1 MEEPMRFTRPI
12 SIATFGALLILAGCQ
27 DEQAPQGGFSFPPP
41 QVAVITAKAEDV
53 PITNDLP
60 GRIAATRTAEVRP
73 RATGIVIER
82 VFEQG
87 SQVKEG
93 DVLYRID
100 PASFQVQVDSAEA
113 TLRRAKAVQAQ
124 AKNDTVRQEQ
134 LKKSNVASAQAY
146 DDAIA
151 KLAQAD
157 ADVAIAEAGLA
168 TAKLNLQYTEVKAP
182 ISGRIGRALIT
193 EGALVSA
200 NGTENLATI
209 QQLDPVYADFTQSAT
224 DLMRLRKALEDGD
237 LMADNN
243 SADVKLML
251 DDGSAYPHSGKLLF
265 SEAAVDETT
274 GQVTLRGEFPNPD
287 GDLLPGM
294 YVRVQIEQGIEKG
307 AVLVPQQAVQRDAS
321 GTALV
326 YVVSADNKAGTR
338 PVRVG
343 RASGTRW
350 VITDGLK
357 DGEKIIVEGFQKVQP
372 GGEVVPAEWDPNAA
386 ANAGKQPAEGGAAEA
401 GKDAKAEGGE
411 GAAPTGEA
419 GKDAKAAGGEGAAP
433 TGEAGK
439 AEGGED
445 AAKTEQAK

>member
-1 MEEPMRFTRPI
+1 MRFTRPI
-12 SIATFGALLILAGCQ
+12 SIATLGALLILAGCN
-27 DEQAPQGGFSFPPP
+27 DEQQQGGGFAFPPP
-41 QVAVITAKAEDV
+41 QVAVITVKAEDV

-60 GRIAATRTAEVRP
+60 GRIAATRVAEVRP
-73 RATGIVIER
+73 RVSGIVVER

-100 PASFQVQVDSAEA
+100 PAPFQVQVDSAEA
-113 TLRRAKAVQAQ
+113 TLRRAKAVQTQ
-124 AKNDTVRQEQ
+124 ARVDSERQEQ

-157 ADVAIAEAGLA
+157 ADVAIAQAGLE
-168 TAKLNLQYTEVKAP
+168 TARLNLQYADVKAP

-200 NGTENLATI
+200 GGTENLATI

-224 DLMRLRKALEDGD
+224 DLIRLRKALQDGA

-251 DDGSAYPHSGKLLF
+251 DDGTEYPHPGKLLF

-294 YVRVQIEQGIEKG
+294 YVRVLIEQGIERG

-321 GTALV
+321 GSALV
-326 YVVSADNKAGTR
+326 YVVSADNKAGIR
-338 PVRVG
+338 NVRVG

-372 GGEVVPAEWDPNAA
+372 GAEVVPSEWDPNAA
-386 ANAGKQPAEGGAAEA
+386 VEAQKAQAEA
-401 GKDAKAEGGE
+401 EKADEAKA
-411 GAAPTGEA
+411 
-419 GKDAKAAGGEGAAP
+419 
-433 TGEAGK
+433 GEAGK
-439 AEGGED
+439 AEGGD

>member
-1 MEEPMRFTRPI
+1 MRFTRPI
-12 SIATFGALLILAGCQ
+12 SIATFGALLIVAGCQ
-27 DEQAPQGGFSFPPP
+27 DEQAPQGGFAFPPP
-41 QVAVITAKAEDV
+41 QVAVITVKAEDV

-82 VFEQG
+82 IFEQG

-100 PASFQVQVDSAEA
+100 PAPFQVQVDSAEA

-124 AKNDTVRQEQ
+124 ARNTAERQEQ
-134 LKKSNVASAQAY
+134 LRKSNVASAQTY
-146 DDAIA
+146 DDAVA
-151 KLAQAD
+151 QLAQAD
-157 ADVAIAEAGLA
+157 ADVAIAEASLA
-168 TAKLNLQYTEVKAP
+168 TAKLNLEYTEVKAP

-224 DLMRLRKALEDGD
+224 DLMRLRKALEDGA

-307 AVLVPQQAVQRDAS
+307 AVIVPQQAVQRDSS
-321 GTALV
+321 GSALV

-338 PVRVG
+338 NVRVG
-343 RASGTRW
+343 RAAGTNW

-357 DGEKIIVEGFQKVQP
+357 NGEKIIVEGFQKVQP

-386 ANAGKQPAEGGAAEA
+386 AKAAQPA
-401 GKDAKAEGGE
+401 AEGGE
-411 GAAPTGEA
+411 AAA
-419 GKDAKAAGGEGAAP
+419 Q

-439 AEGGED
+439 AEGGEG
-445 AAKTEQAK
+445 AAKAEQAK

>member
-1 MEEPMRFTRPI
+1 MEEPMRFTKPI

-27 DEQAPQGGFSFPPP
+27 EEQAQQGGGAFPPP
-41 QVAVITAKAEDV
+41 QVAVVTVKAEDV

-73 RATGIVIER
+73 RATGIVIDR
-82 VFEQG
+82 IFEQG

-100 PASFQVQVDSAEA
+100 PAPFQVQVDSAEA

-124 AKNDTVRQEQ
+124 AKTTSERQEQ
-134 LKKSNVASAQAY
+134 LRKSNVSSAQTY

-151 KLAQAD
+151 QLAQAD
-157 ADVAIAEAGLA
+157 ADVAIAEASLA
-168 TAKLNLQYTEVKAP
+168 TAKLNLEYTEVKAP

-224 DLMRLRKALEDGD
+224 DLIRLRKALEDGK

-243 SADVKLML
+243 SADVKLIL
-251 DDGSAYPHSGKLLF
+251 DDGTAYAHPGKLLF

-294 YVRVQIEQGIEKG
+294 YVRVQIEQGIERG
-307 AVLVPQQAVQRDAS
+307 AVIVPQQAVQRDSS
-321 GTALV
+321 GGALV
-326 YVVSADNKAGTR
+326 YVVSTDNKAGTR
-338 PVRVG
+338 NVRVG
-343 RASGTRW
+343 RAIGTNW

-357 DGEKIIVEGFQKVQP
+357 SGEKIIVEGFQKVQP

-386 ANAGKQPAEGGAAEA
+386 AKAAEGG
-401 GKDAKAEGGE
+401 DAKTEGGD
-411 GAAPTGEA
+411 AAAKTDEA
-419 GKDAKAAGGEGAAP
+419 K
-433 TGEAGK
+433 K

>member
-1 MEEPMRFTRPI
+1 MRFMRPI
-12 SIATFGALLILAGCQ
+12 SIATLGALLILAGCN
-27 DEQAPQGGFSFPPP
+27 DEQQQGGGFAFPPP
-41 QVAVITAKAEDV
+41 QVAVITVKAEDV

-60 GRIAATRTAEVRP
+60 GRIAATRVAEVRP
-73 RATGIVIER
+73 RVSGIVVER

-100 PASFQVQVDSAEA
+100 PAPFQVQVDSAEA
-113 TLRRAKAVQAQ
+113 TLRRAKAVQTQ
-124 AKNDTVRQEQ
+124 ARVDSERQEQ

-157 ADVAIAEAGLA
+157 ADVAIAQAGLE
-168 TAKLNLQYTEVKAP
+168 TARLNLQYADVKAP

-200 NGTENLATI
+200 GGTENLATI

-224 DLMRLRKALEDGD
+224 DLIRLRKALQDGA

-251 DDGSAYPHSGKLLF
+251 DDGTEYPHPGKLLF

-294 YVRVQIEQGIEKG
+294 YVRVLIEQGIEKG
-307 AVLVPQQAVQRDAS
+307 AVLVPQQAVQRDSS
-321 GTALV
+321 GGALV
-326 YVVSADNKAGTR
+326 YVVSADNKAGIR
-338 PVRVG
+338 NVRVG

-357 DGEKIIVEGFQKVQP
+357 GGEKIIVEGFQKVQP
-372 GGEVVPAEWDPNAA
+372 GAEVVPSEWDPNAA
-386 ANAGKQPAEGGAAEA
+386 AEAQKAQAEGAKADGAKAD
-401 GKDAKAEGGE
+401 DAKA
-411 GAAPTGEA
+411 
-419 GKDAKAAGGEGAAP
+419 
-433 TGEAGK
+433 GEAGK
-439 AEGGED
+439 AEDGD

>member
-1 MEEPMRFTRPI
+1 MRFTRPI

-27 DEQAPQGGFSFPPP
+27 EEQAPQGGFAFPPP
-41 QVAVITAKAEDV
+41 QVAVLTVKAEDV

-73 RATGIVIER
+73 RASGIVIER

-100 PASFQVQVDSAEA
+100 PAPFQVQVDSAEA

-124 AKNDTVRQEQ
+124 AKNDTARQEQ

-168 TAKLNLQYTEVKAP
+168 TAKLNLEYTEVKAP

-224 DLMRLRKALEDGD
+224 DLIRLRKALEDGD

-243 SADVKLML
+243 SADVKLVL
-251 DDGSAYPHSGKLLF
+251 DDGSAYPHPGKLLF
-265 SEAAVDETT
+265 SEAAVDAST

-321 GTALV
+321 GSALV
-326 YVVSADNKAGTR
+326 YVVSADNKAGPR
-338 PVRVG
+338 PVTVG
-343 RASGTRW
+343 RAAGARW

-372 GGEVVPAEWDPNAA
+372 GGEVVPSEWDPNAV
-386 ANAGKQPAEGGAAEA
+386 AN
-401 GKDAKAEGGE
+401 DAKPAAEGGE
-411 GAAPTGEA
+411 AKAE
-419 GKDAKAAGGEGAAP
+419 DAKAD
-433 TGEAGK
+433 EAGK
-439 AEGGED
+439 AEDGD
-445 AAKTEQAK
+445 AATTEQAK

>member
-1 MEEPMRFTRPI
+1 MEEPMRFMRPI
-12 SIATFGALLILAGCQ
+12 SIATFGALLILAGCKE
-27 DEQAPQGGFSFPPP
+27 EQAPQEGFSFPPP
-41 QVAVITAKAEDV
+41 QVATITVKAEDV

-73 RATGIVIER
+73 RASGIVVER

-87 SQVKEG
+87 SLVKEG

-100 PASFQVQVDSAEA
+100 PASFKVQVDSAEA

-157 ADVAIAEAGLA
+157 ADVAIADAGLA
-168 TAKLNLQYTEVKAP
+168 TARLNLEYTDVKAP

-224 DLMRLRKALEDGD
+224 DLIRLRKALQDGD

-243 SADVKLML
+243 SADVKLVL
-251 DDGSAYPHSGKLLF
+251 DDGSDYPHPGKLLF
-265 SEAAVDETT
+265 SEAAVDEST

-321 GTALV
+321 GSALV

-343 RASGTRW
+343 RAAGTRW

-357 DGEKIIVEGFQKVQP
+357 DGEKIIVDGFQKVQP
-372 GGEVVPAEWDPNAA
+372 GGEVVPSEWDPNAV
-386 ANAGKQPAEGGAAEA
+386 ANAAQKPAEEGAA
-401 GKDAKAEGGE
+401 DAKAEA
-411 GAAPTGEA
+411 AAPA
-419 GKDAKAAGGEGAAP
+419 GDAGKAAGGDEAAKP
-433 TGEAGK
+433 GDAGK
-439 AEGGED
+439 AEGGDD

>member
-1 MEEPMRFTRPI
+1 MRFTRPI
-12 SIATFGALLILAGCQ
+12 SIATLGALLILAGCN
-27 DEQAPQGGFSFPPP
+27 DEQQQGGGFAFPPP
-41 QVAVITAKAEDV
+41 QVAVITVKAEDV

-60 GRIAATRTAEVRP
+60 GRIAATRVAEVRP
-73 RATGIVIER
+73 RVSGIVVER

-100 PASFQVQVDSAEA
+100 PAPFQVQVDSAEA
-113 TLRRAKAVQAQ
+113 TLRRAKAVQTQ
-124 AKNDTVRQEQ
+124 ARVDSERQEQ

-157 ADVAIAEAGLA
+157 ADVAIAQAGLE
-168 TAKLNLQYTEVKAP
+168 TARLNLQYADVKAP

-200 NGTENLATI
+200 GGTENLATI

-224 DLMRLRKALEDGD
+224 DLIRLRKALQDGA

-251 DDGSAYPHSGKLLF
+251 DDGTEYPHPGKLLF

-294 YVRVQIEQGIEKG
+294 YVRVLIEQGIEKG

-321 GTALV
+321 GSALV
-326 YVVSADNKAGTR
+326 YVVSADNKAGAR
-338 PVRVG
+338 SVRVG

-372 GGEVVPAEWDPNAA
+372 GGEVVPSEWNPNAA
-386 ANAGKQPAEGGAAEA
+386 VDAQKAQAAAEKA
-401 GKDAKAEGGE
+401 DEAKA
-411 GAAPTGEA
+411 
-419 GKDAKAAGGEGAAP
+419 
-433 TGEAGK
+433 GEAGK
-439 AEGGED
+439 AEGGD

>member
-1 MEEPMRFTRPI
+1 MRFTRPI
-12 SIATFGALLILAGCQ
+12 SIATLGALLIVAGCQ
-27 DEQAPQGGFSFPPP
+27 DEQAQQGGFAFPPP
-41 QVAVITAKAEDV
+41 QVAVITVKAENV

-73 RATGIVIER
+73 RASGIVVSR

-87 SQVKEG
+87 SQVKQG

-100 PASFQVQVDSAEA
+100 PAPFQVQVDSAEA

-124 AKNDTVRQEQ
+124 AKNDTARQEQ
-134 LKKSNVASAQAY
+134 LKKSNVASAQTY

-168 TAKLNLQYTEVKAP
+168 TAKLNLEYTEVKAP

-224 DLMRLRKALEDGD
+224 DLIRLRKALEDGD

-243 SADVKLML
+243 SADVKLVL
-251 DDGSAYPHSGKLLF
+251 DDGSAYPHPGKLLF
-265 SEAAVDETT
+265 SEAAVDEST

-307 AVLVPQQAVQRDAS
+307 AVLVPQQAVQRDSS
-321 GTALV
+321 GSALV
-326 YVVSADNKAGTR
+326 YVVAADNKAGIR

-343 RASGTRW
+343 RAAGTRW

-372 GGEVVPAEWDPNAA
+372 GGEVVPSDWDPNAVA
-386 ANAGKQPAEGGAAEA
+386 ADAGKPA
-401 GKDAKAEGGE
+401 AEGGE
-411 GAAPTGEA
+411 AKAGEA
-419 GKDAKAAGGEGAAP
+419 KPDEAKAGETGA
-433 TGEAGK
+433 
-439 AEGGED
+439 AEGGD

>member
-1 MEEPMRFTRPI
+1 MRFMRPI
-12 SIATFGALLILAGCQ
+12 SIATFGALLILAGCKE
-27 DEQAPQGGFSFPPP
+27 EQAPQEGFSFPPP
-41 QVAVITAKAEDV
+41 QVATITVKAEDV

-73 RATGIVIER
+73 RASGIVVER

-87 SQVKEG
+87 SLVKEG

-100 PASFQVQVDSAEA
+100 PASFKVQVDSAEA

-157 ADVAIAEAGLA
+157 ADVAIADAGLA
-168 TAKLNLQYTEVKAP
+168 TARLNLEYTDVKAP

-224 DLMRLRKALEDGD
+224 DLIRLRKALQDGD

-243 SADVKLML
+243 SADVKLVL
-251 DDGSAYPHSGKLLF
+251 DDGSDYPHPGKLLF
-265 SEAAVDETT
+265 SEAAVDEST

-321 GTALV
+321 GSALV

-343 RASGTRW
+343 RAAGTRW

-372 GGEVVPAEWDPNAA
+372 GGEVVPSEWDPNAV
-386 ANAGKQPAEGGAAEA
+386 ANAAQKPAEEGAA
-401 GKDAKAEGGE
+401 DAKAEA
-411 GAAPTGEA
+411 AAPA
-419 GKDAKAAGGEGAAP
+419 GDAGKAAGGDEAAKP
-433 TGEAGK
+433 GDAGK
-439 AEGGED
+439 AEGGDD

>member
-1 MEEPMRFTRPI
+1 MRFTRPI
-12 SIATFGALLILAGCQ
+12 SIATFGALLIVAGCQ
-27 DEQAPQGGFSFPPP
+27 DEQAPQGGFAFPPP
-41 QVAVITAKAEDV
+41 QVAVITVKAEDV

-82 VFEQG
+82 IFEQG

-100 PASFQVQVDSAEA
+100 PAPFQVQVDSAEA

-124 AKNDTVRQEQ
+124 ARNTAERQEQ
-134 LKKSNVASAQAY
+134 LRKSNVASAQTY
-146 DDAIA
+146 DDAVA
-151 KLAQAD
+151 QLAQAD
-157 ADVAIAEAGLA
+157 ADVAIAEASLA
-168 TAKLNLQYTEVKAP
+168 TAKLNLEYTEVKAP

-224 DLMRLRKALEDGD
+224 DLMRLRKALEDGA

-307 AVLVPQQAVQRDAS
+307 AVIVPQQAVQRDSS
-321 GTALV
+321 GSALV

-338 PVRVG
+338 NVRVG
-343 RASGTRW
+343 RAVGTNW

-357 DGEKIIVEGFQKVQP
+357 NGEKIIVEGFQKVQP

-386 ANAGKQPAEGGAAEA
+386 AKAAQPA
-401 GKDAKAEGGE
+401 AEGGE
-411 GAAPTGEA
+411 AAA
-419 GKDAKAAGGEGAAP
+419 Q

-439 AEGGED
+439 AEGGEG
-445 AAKTEQAK
+445 AAKAEQAK

>member
-1 MEEPMRFTRPI
+1 MRFTRPI
-12 SIATFGALLILAGCQ
+12 SIATFGALLIIAGCQ
-27 DEQAPQGGFSFPPP
+27 EEQAPQGGFAFPPP
-41 QVAVITAKAEDV
+41 QVAVLTVKAEDV

-73 RATGIVIER
+73 RASGIVVER

-100 PASFQVQVDSAEA
+100 PAPFQVQVDSAEA

-134 LKKSNVASAQAY
+134 LKKSNVASGQAY

-168 TAKLNLQYTEVKAP
+168 TAKLNLEYTQVKAP

-224 DLMRLRKALEDGD
+224 DLIRLRKALEDGD

-243 SADVKLML
+243 SADVKLVL

-265 SEAAVDETT
+265 SEAAVDAST

-287 GDLLPGM
+287 DDLLPGM

-321 GTALV
+321 GSALV
-326 YVVSADNKAGTR
+326 YVVSADNKAGPR

-343 RASGTRW
+343 RAAGTRW

-372 GGEVVPAEWDPNAA
+372 GGEVVPSEWDPNAV
-386 ANAGKQPAEGGAAEA
+386 ANAEKPA
-401 GKDAKAEGGE
+401 AEGGE
-411 GAAPTGEA
+411 AKTD
-419 GKDAKAAGGEGAAP
+419 DAKA
-433 TGEAGK
+433 GEAGK
-439 AEGGED
+439 AEGGE

>member
-1 MEEPMRFTRPI
+1 MEEPMRFMRPI
-12 SIATFGALLILAGCQ
+12 SIATFGALLILAGCKE
-27 DEQAPQGGFSFPPP
+27 EQAPQEGFSFPPP
-41 QVAVITAKAEDV
+41 QVATITVKAEDV

-73 RATGIVIER
+73 RASGIVVER

-87 SQVKEG
+87 SLVKEG

-100 PASFQVQVDSAEA
+100 PASFKVQVDSAEA

-157 ADVAIAEAGLA
+157 ADVAIADAGLA
-168 TAKLNLQYTEVKAP
+168 TARLNLEYTDVKAP

-224 DLMRLRKALEDGD
+224 DLIRLRKALQDGD

-243 SADVKLML
+243 SADVKLVL
-251 DDGSAYPHSGKLLF
+251 DDGSDYPHPGKLLF
-265 SEAAVDETT
+265 SEAAVDEST

-321 GTALV
+321 GSALV

-343 RASGTRW
+343 RAAGTRW

-372 GGEVVPAEWDPNAA
+372 GGEVVPSEWDPNAV
-386 ANAGKQPAEGGAAEA
+386 ANAAQKPAEEGAA
-401 GKDAKAEGGE
+401 DAKAEA
-411 GAAPTGEA
+411 AAPA
-419 GKDAKAAGGEGAAP
+419 GDAGKAAGGDEAAKP
-433 TGEAGK
+433 GDDGK
-439 AEGGED
+439 AEGGDD

>member
-1 MEEPMRFTRPI
+1 MRFTRPI

-27 DEQAPQGGFSFPPP
+27 EEQAPQGGFAFPPP
-41 QVAVITAKAEDV
+41 QVAVLTVKAEDV

-60 GRIAATRTAEVRP
+60 GRIAATRIAEVRP
-73 RATGIVIER
+73 RASGIVIAR

-87 SQVKEG
+87 SQVKQG

-100 PASFQVQVDSAEA
+100 PAPFQVQVESAEA

-134 LKKSNVASAQAY
+134 LKKSNVSSAQNY

-168 TAKLNLQYTEVKAP
+168 TAKLNLEYTEVKAP

-224 DLMRLRKALEDGD
+224 DLIRLRKALEDGD

-243 SADVKLML
+243 SADVKLVL
-251 DDGSAYPHSGKLLF
+251 DDGSAYAQPGKLLF
-265 SEAAVDETT
+265 SEAAVDEST

-321 GTALV
+321 GSALV
-326 YVVSADNKAGTR
+326 YVVSADNKAGPR

-372 GGEVVPAEWDPNAA
+372 GGEVVPSEWDPNAV
-386 ANAGKQPAEGGAAEA
+386 ANAEKPA
-401 GKDAKAEGGE
+401 AEGGE
-411 GAAPTGEA
+411 AKA
-419 GKDAKAAGGEGAAP
+419 GDAKA
-433 TGEAGK
+433 GEAGK
-439 AEGGED
+439 AEGGD
-445 AAKTEQAK
+445 AAKAEQAK

>member
-1 MEEPMRFTRPI
+1 MRFTKPI
-12 SIATFGALLILAGCQ
+12 SIATFSALLILAGCQ
-27 DEQAPQGGFSFPPP
+27 EEQAPQAAAAFPPP
-41 QVAVITAKAEDV
+41 QVSVLTVKAEDV

-73 RATGIVIER
+73 RASGIVVAR

-100 PASFQVQVDSAEA
+100 PAPFQVQVDSAEA
-113 TLRRAKAVQAQ
+113 TLRRARAVQAQ
-124 AKNDTVRQEQ
+124 AKNDTARQEQ
-134 LKKSNVASAQAY
+134 LRKSNVASAQAY

-168 TAKLNLQYTEVKAP
+168 TARLNLEYTEVKAP

-193 EGALVSA
+193 EGALVSS

-224 DLMRLRKALEDGD
+224 DLIRLRKALEDGD

-243 SADVKLML
+243 SADVKLVL
-251 DDGSAYPHSGKLLF
+251 DDGSAYPHPGKLLF
-265 SEAAVDETT
+265 SEAAVDTST

-287 GDLLPGM
+287 NDLLPGM
-294 YVRVQIEQGIEKG
+294 YVRVQIEQGVEKG
-307 AVLVPQQAVQRDAS
+307 AVRVPQQAVQRDS
-321 GTALV
+321 TGSALV
-326 YVVSADNKAGTR
+326 YVVSADNKAGAR

-343 RASGTRW
+343 RADGTHF

-372 GGEVVPAEWDPNAA
+372 GGEVVPSEWDPNAVA
-386 ANAGKQPAEGGAAEA
+386 EGAKPAAEGGEA
-401 GKDAKAEGGE
+401 KADDAKAEP
-411 GAAPTGEA
+411 A
-419 GKDAKAAGGEGAAP
+419 DAKAEP
-433 TGEAGK
+433 
-439 AEGGED
+439 AE
-445 AAKTEQAK
+445 

>member
-1 MEEPMRFTRPI
+1 M
-12 SIATFGALLILAGCQ
+12 ILAGCK

-41 QVAVITAKAEDV
+41 QVATITVKAEDV

-73 RATGIVIER
+73 RASGIVVER

-87 SQVKEG
+87 SLVKEG

-100 PASFQVQVDSAEA
+100 PAPFKVQVESAEA

-168 TAKLNLQYTEVKAP
+168 TAKLNLEYTEVKAP

-224 DLMRLRKALEDGD
+224 DLIRLRKALQDGD

-251 DDGSAYPHSGKLLF
+251 DDGSAYPQPGKLLF
-265 SEAAVDETT
+265 SEAAVDEST

-321 GTALV
+321 GSALV
-326 YVVSADNKAGTR
+326 YVVAADNKAGPR
-338 PVRVG
+338 PVHVG
-343 RASGTRW
+343 RANGTRW

-372 GGEVVPAEWDPNAA
+372 GAEVVPSEWDPNAV
-386 ANAGKQPAEGGAAEA
+386 ANAATKPAEEGAA
-401 GKDAKAEGGE
+401 GKDAKAEG
-411 GAAPTGEA
+411 AAPA
-419 GKDAKAAGGEGAAP
+419 
-433 TGEAGK
+433 EAGK
-439 AEGGED
+439 AEGGEGAAKTGDAGKAEGGD